1 MTSMPDPLPS
11 LLMMPALVLAAL
23 EVLVEPVLALLELE
37 LELLEVLVV
46 PLDPVVVADDVTEE
60 TMFFLYLSG
69 IDRKMDNLSRT

>member
-1 MTSMPDPLPS
+1 MPDPLPS

>member
-69 IDRKMDNLSRT
+69 IDRKMDNLSPA